1 MTEFLK
7 TNISVKDVIAI
18 IVMLIPLIIAWQQL
32 SAKIQLQDA
41 EIKALQSEYAN
52 HKQDVRE
59 NYNSLNLKLD
69 KVLEEV
75 GAIKVEMQNKKNRD
89 PS

>member
-7 TNISVKDVIAI
+7 TNVSMKDVIGI
-18 IVMLIPLIIAWQQL
+18 IVMLIPLIIAWEQL
-32 SAKIQLQDA
+32 TAKIEVQAIEL
-41 EIKALQSEYAN
+41 KALQLELTN

-69 KVLEEV
+69 KVLEDV
-75 GAIKVEMQNKKNRD
+75 GTIKVELQNKKNRD
-89 PS
+89 

>member
-7 TNISVKDVIAI
+7 TNISMKDVIGI
-18 IVMLIPLIIAWQQL
+18 IVMLIPLIIAWEQL
-32 SAKIQLQDA
+32 TAKIQLQEA
-41 EIKALQSEYAN
+41 EIKAMQIEYAN
-52 HKQDVRE
+52 HKQEVRE

-89 PS
+89 

>member
-1 MTEFLK
+1 M
-7 TNISVKDVIAI
+7 KDVIGI
-18 IVMLIPLIIAWQQL
+18 IVMLIPLIIAWEQL
-32 SAKIQLQDA
+32 TAKIQLQEA
-41 EIKALQSEYAN
+41 EIKAMQIEYAN
-52 HKQDVRE
+52 HKQEVRE

-89 PS
+89 